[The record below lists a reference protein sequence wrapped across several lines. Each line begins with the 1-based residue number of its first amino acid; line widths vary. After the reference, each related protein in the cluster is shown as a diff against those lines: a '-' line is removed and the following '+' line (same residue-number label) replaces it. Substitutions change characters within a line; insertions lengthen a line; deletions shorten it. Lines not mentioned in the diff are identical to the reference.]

1 MEHFLKIPK
10 DRIGAMIGPAGKVKR
25 EIEKKT
31 GIDLD
36 VDSESGEVT
45 IHYDHARDPAMVL
58 KINDFVRA
66 IGRGFSPERAY
77 RLLKDDQYFAV
88 LDIQDYVGKKIDHV
102 RRMRARVIGTGG
114 KTRRVIEEL
123 SEAELSIYGDT
134 VAIIGDAE
142 ALDIAKTA
150 LDMILNG
157 SEHSAVYSYL
167 EHTRRERRLS
177 ELKPPE
183 DKEKPK
189 VDEEE

>member
-1 MEHFLKIPK
+1 
-10 DRIGAMIGPAGKVKR
+10 
-25 EIEKKT
+25 
-31 GIDLD
+31 
-36 VDSESGEVT
+36 
-45 IHYDHARDPAMVL
+45 MVL
-58 KINDFVRA
+58 KINDFIRA
-66 IGRGFSPERAY
+66 VGRGFSPERAY
-77 RLLKDDQYFAV
+77 RLLKEDQYFAV
-88 LDIQDYVGKKIDHV
+88 MDIQDYVGKKMDHV
-102 RRMRARVIGTGG
+102 RRMRARVIGSGG

-134 VAIIGDAE
+134 IAIIGDAE

-167 EHTRRERRLS
+167 EHTRRERRLA

-189 VDEEE
+189 EEE

>member
-1 MEHFLKIPK
+1 MPIENKHSRILRMPRAGIRFISQTDLAEFELLLLNNEATTCLK
-10 DRIGAMIGPAGKVKR
+10 DRPNYGGDPPNFGVVNSECYPALCLLL
-25 EIEKKT
+25 
-31 GIDLD
+31 ID
-36 VDSESGEVT
+36 S
-45 IHYDHARDPAMVL
+45 
-58 KINDFVRA
+58 
-66 IGRGFSPERAY
+66 
-77 RLLKDDQYFAV
+77 
-88 LDIQDYVGKKIDHV
+88 DYVGKKLDHV

-134 VAIIGDAE
+134 VAIIGDSM

-150 LDMILNG
+150 VDMILNG

-189 VDEEE
+189 EEE

>member
-1 MEHFLKIPK
+1 MEHFLKIPR
-10 DRIGAMIGPAGKVKR
+10 DRIGAMIGPAGRVKR
-25 EIEKKT
+25 DIEKKT
-31 GIDLD
+31 GINLE

-45 IHYDHARDPAMVL
+45 IHYDHAKDPAMVL
-58 KINDFVRA
+58 KIDDFVKA
-66 IGRGFSPERAY
+66 VGRGFSPERAY

-88 LDIQDYVGKKIDHV
+88 MDIQDYVGKKIDHI

-114 KTRRVIEEL
+114 KTRRVIEDL

-167 EHTRRERRLS
+167 EHTRRERRLA

-189 VDEEE
+189 VEEEE

>member
-10 DRIGAMIGPAGKVKR
+10 DRIGAMIGPAGRVKR
-25 EIEKKT
+25 DIEKKT
-31 GIDLD
+31 GINLE

-45 IHYDHARDPAMVL
+45 IHYDHAKDPAMVL
-58 KINDFVRA
+58 KIDDFVKA
-66 IGRGFSPERAY
+66 VGRGFSPERAY

-88 LDIQDYVGKKIDHV
+88 MDIQDYVGKKIDHI

-114 KTRRVIEEL
+114 KTRRVIEDL

-167 EHTRRERRLS
+167 EHTRRERRLA

-189 VDEEE
+189 MEEEE